1 MAVQPKRVHCIE
13 LVTLTGFRS
22 ERGRETLLDC
32 LLGFSSSGC
41 VFWGRSPNEVE
52 AWGRH
57 PTQMTTELS
66 ELLEVNGFE
75 W

>member
-1 MAVQPKRVHCIE
+1 VNVGEKPFLIASLGSRRRAV
-13 LVTLTGFRS
+13 F
-22 ERGRETLLDC
+22 
-32 LLGFSSSGC
+32 LGK
-41 VFWGRSPNEVE
+41 SPNEVE